1 MTETINPTFNIEQI
15 TPDFAEYV
23 LETKNSKN
31 RSMRPAN
38 LRRLVTAIDNGEWII
53 TNQGL
58 AFDKDGNLLD
68 GQHRLLAIVKT
79 GKTLPIMVA
88 RNMDPKIFNCVDTGA
103 ARNAADGLYIE
114 GCTSS
119 SKHLAAGIKVYLLYK
134 KFPRG
139 SWTYATIPTH
149 SEILQEYKDNQE
161 TYQEITQKMRIYHN
175 RFHFFNLS
183 VGIPMYKLIQE
194 KNYSEEILSEFWTQ
208 FSEGINLNIDNPIL
222 SFRNQMMSKGF
233 RHRGSVYQ
241 RYQLN
246 AFIRLFNLWI
256 SDVKKTKFM
265 APPTDLRDVLTIQD
279 PTLDQIEGGI

>member
-1 MTETINPTFNIEQI
+1 MTETINPTFGIEQI

-31 RSMRPAN
+31 RSMKPAN

-53 TNQGL
+53 TNQGI
-58 AFDKDGNLLD
+58 AFDKEGNLLD

-88 RNMDPKIFNCVDTGA
+88 RNMDPKIFNCVDTGT
-103 ARNAADGLYIE
+103 ARTAADGLYIQ
-114 GCTSS
+114 GCSA

-134 KFPRG
+134 RFPRG
-139 SWTYATIPTH
+139 SWTFAAVPTH

-161 TYQEITQKMRIYHN
+161 VYDEITNQMGVYH
-175 RFHFFNLS
+175 RKFHFFNLS
-183 VGIPMYKLIQE
+183 VGIPMYKLISE

-208 FSEGINLNIDNPIL
+208 FSEGTNLNIDNPIL
-222 SFRNQMMSKGF
+222 SFRNQMMQKGF
-233 RHRGSVYQ
+233 RHRGSYYQ

-256 SDVKKTKFM
+256 NDVKKTKFM
-265 APPTDLRDVLTIQD
+265 APPTDLKDVLTIQD
-279 PTLDQIEGGI
+279 PTLDQMEATI

>member
-1 MTETINPTFNIEQI
+1 MTETINPTFGIEQI

-23 LETKNSKN
+23 LETKNTKN
-31 RSMRPAN
+31 RSMKPAN
-38 LRRLVTAIDNGEWII
+38 LKRLVTAIDNGEWII

-88 RNMDPKIFNCVDTGA
+88 RNMDPKIFNCVDTGT
-103 ARNAADGLYIE
+103 ARTAADGLYIE
-114 GCTSS
+114 GCST
-119 SKHLAAGIKVYLLYK
+119 SKHLAAGIKVYLLYNRY
-134 KFPRG
+134 PRG
-139 SWTYATIPTH
+139 SWAFATVPTH

-161 TYQEITQKMRIYHN
+161 VYDEITNLMGVYH
-175 RFHFFNLS
+175 RKFHFFNLS
-183 VGIPMYKLIQE
+183 VGIPMYKLISE

-208 FSEGINLNIDNPIL
+208 FSEGTNLNIDNPIL
-222 SFRNQMMSKGF
+222 SFRNQMMQKGF
-233 RHRGSVYQ
+233 RHRGSNYQ

-256 SDVKKTKFM
+256 NDVKKTKFM
-265 APPTDLRDVLTIQD
+265 APPTDLKDVLKIQD
-279 PTLDQIEGGI
+279 PTLDQMEGTI

>member
-103 ARNAADGLYIE
+103 ARNAADGLY
-114 GCTSS
+114 
-119 SKHLAAGIKVYLLYK
+119 
-134 KFPRG
+134 
-139 SWTYATIPTH
+139 
-149 SEILQEYKDNQE
+149 
-161 TYQEITQKMRIYHN
+161 
-175 RFHFFNLS
+175 LS
-183 VGIPMYKLIQE
+183 LIH
-194 KNYSEEILSEFWTQ
+194 I
-208 FSEGINLNIDNPIL
+208 
-222 SFRNQMMSKGF
+222 
-233 RHRGSVYQ
+233 
-241 RYQLN
+241 
-246 AFIRLFNLWI
+246 
-256 SDVKKTKFM
+256 
-265 APPTDLRDVLTIQD
+265 
-279 PTLDQIEGGI
+279 

>member
-1 MTETINPTFNIEQI
+1 MTETINPTFGIEQI

-23 LETKNSKN
+23 LETKNTKN
-31 RSMRPAN
+31 RSMKPAN
-38 LRRLVTAIDNGEWII
+38 LKRLVTAIDNGEWII

-88 RNMDPKIFNCVDTGA
+88 RNMDPKIFNCVDTGT
-103 ARNAADGLYIE
+103 ARTAADGLYIQ
-114 GCTSS
+114 GCSA

-134 KFPRG
+134 RFPRG
-139 SWTYATIPTH
+139 SWTFAAVPTH

-161 TYQEITQKMRIYHN
+161 VYDEITNQMGVYH
-175 RFHFFNLS
+175 RKFHFFNLS
-183 VGIPMYKLIQE
+183 VGIPMYKLISE

-208 FSEGINLNIDNPIL
+208 FSEGTNLNIDNPIL
-222 SFRNQMMSKGF
+222 SFRNQMMQKGF
-233 RHRGSVYQ
+233 RHRGSYYQ

-256 SDVKKTKFM
+256 NDVKKTKFM
-265 APPTDLRDVLTIQD
+265 APPTDLKDVLTIQD
-279 PTLDQIEGGI
+279 PTLDQMEATI

>member
-1 MTETINPTFNIEQI
+1 MTETTLPTFGIEQI
-15 TPDFAEYV
+15 TPDFAERV

-38 LRRLVTAIDNGEWII
+38 LKRLVNAIDNGEWIL
-53 TNQGL
+53 TNQGI
-58 AFDKDGNLLD
+58 AFDQDGNLLD

-103 ARNAADGLYIE
+103 ARNAADGLHIE

-134 KFPRG
+134 NFPRG
-139 SWTYATIPTH
+139 SWTYATVPTH
-149 SEILQEYKDNQE
+149 SEILQEYKDNLESYEQIA
-161 TYQEITQKMRIYHN
+161 QNMRIYHN
-175 RFHFFNLS
+175 KFHFFNLS

-194 KNYSEEILSEFWTQ
+194 KNYSNEILSEFWRQ
-208 FSEGINLNIDNPIL
+208 FSEGTNLNIDNPIL
-222 SFRNQMMSKGF
+222 SFRNQMMQKGF

-256 SDVKKTKFM
+256 NDVKKTKFV
-265 APPTDLRDVLTIQD
+265 APPTDLRDVLTIQN
-279 PTLDQIEGGI
+279 PTLDQMEGRI